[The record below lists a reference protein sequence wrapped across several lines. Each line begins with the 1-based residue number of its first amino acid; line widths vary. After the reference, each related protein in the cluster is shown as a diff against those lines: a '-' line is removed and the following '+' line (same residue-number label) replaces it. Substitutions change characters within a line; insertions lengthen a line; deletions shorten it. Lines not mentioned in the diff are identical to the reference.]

1 MLVSVNWRESSTGTG
16 ISQSNAVKTPD
27 SGLRLSYVPREDD
40 KDGADRN
47 LSNKTLEALF
57 WFAIGILQSILA
69 DLDQIVA
76 SLGGRSNYMET
87 VSFNFSIML
96 DIKCEIFFYPL
107 HQYRR

>member
-1 MLVSVNWRESSTGTG
+1 MGTG

-57 WFAIGILQSILA
+57 
-69 DLDQIVA
+69 
-76 SLGGRSNYMET
+76 
-87 VSFNFSIML
+87 
-96 DIKCEIFFYPL
+96 
-107 HQYRR
+107 